1 MHDDTIVPEA
11 DRLPFD
17 AERAKAG
24 DPVCTAEG
32 KRVRGALGYN
42 PKRVYPFRGHLAG
55 HGELSWDETGL
66 YWGEGGFDPCDLRM
80 IRQPVK
86 NTPPRFCRDCKHF
99 LPEYNP
105 SPNVT
110 MFNACG
116 RTDTSGLAPDWRQ
129 HASAWSERQSGV
141 CGAEGLYFESRPA
154 LSDEQVEA
162 KDDRQ
167 HASDCATNNAP
178 ALPPGPC
185 DCAAASTRY
194 DPALC
199 EPFDRARAEN
209 GAAVCDGNGV
219 PHRIICFDRKDGNC
233 PIITLSMSG
242 GREVVHSFSNS
253 GRFGNSSMATAAD
266 LRMAPLKT
274 KRWWIVSWKKS
285 RDERPVDGRS
295 GCSEMFATQDA
306 AETYARNICPR
317 HSPATVSY
325 TDITDDSNA

>member
-1 MHDDTIVPEA
+1 MHDDTIVPED
-11 DRLPFD
+11 DRMPFV

-32 KRVRGALGYN
+32 KRVLGGLEYH
-42 PKRVYPFRGHLAG
+42 PGRAYPFSGHLVG
-55 HGELSWDETGL
+55 SRQLGWDEMGL
-66 YWGEGGFDPCDLRM
+66 YWGNVSFDPRNLRM
-80 IRQPVK
+80 IRQPAI
-86 NTPPRFCRDCKHF
+86 H
-99 LPEYNP
+99 Y
-105 SPNVT
+105 
-110 MFNACG
+110 
-116 RTDTSGLAPDWRQ
+116 
-129 HASAWSERQSGV
+129 
-141 CGAEGLYFESRPA
+141 
-154 LSDEQVEA
+154 
-162 KDDRQ
+162 RQ

-178 ALPPGPC
+178 ALPPGPY